1 MKKHIVYIKIV
12 TTGQLK
18 GKELLENVAKSEQDY
33 VQGKIERGSVNAFM
47 KALEKYEK

>member
-1 MKKHIVYIKIV
+1 MNSYIIQNSLR
-12 TTGQLK
+12 QLK